1 MHRGLPIVVA
11 ILIITAAASSGQTP
25 AELARALAQDSIAG
39 RDSFERYCASCHGV
53 DGRGQGPA
61 AEALRS
67 TPPDLTTLTRRNA
80 GTFPRAELQS
90 YVEGVGRSVPA
101 HGTGDMPVWGPIFRG
116 LDPSSERARIRVQNL
131 VAYVE
136 SLQAPPESV
145 SVAPTPQTGAQLF
158 RSYCASCHGV
168 DARGAGP
175 LADVLRT
182 VPPSLTEYAIR
193 NNGVFP
199 SERVRQIIDGRHVPA
214 HGDTE
219 MPVWGR
225 AFMREPGGGDDVT
238 IRARIDA
245 LVAYLASI
253 QEQRAE

>member
-1 MHRGLPIVVA
+1 MYRRIPIALTLVV
-11 ILIITAAASSGQTP
+11 ITTAAGSSQTP

-61 AEALRS
+61 AAALRS
-67 TPPDLTTLTRRNA
+67 NPPDLTTLTRRNA
-80 GTFPRAELQS
+80 GTFPRVELRS
-90 YVEGVGRSVPA
+90 YVEGVGRSMPA
-101 HGTGDMPVWGPIFRG
+101 HGTGDMPVWGPIFKG
-116 LDPSSERARIRVQNL
+116 LDPSPERVRIRVQNL

-136 SLQAPPESV
+136 SLQVPPESATA
-145 SVAPTPQTGAQLF
+145 APTPLTGAQLF
-158 RSYCASCHGV
+158 RAYCASCHGV

-175 LADVLRT
+175 LADVLRN

-225 AFMREPGGGDDVT
+225 AFMREPGGDDATV
-238 IRARIDA
+238 RARIDA
-245 LVAYLASI
+245 LVAYLQSI